1 MDGFSDR
8 GSIPLISILDFH
20 VMAIFA
26 RRREAQHIPR
36 IDRVCAYFCFGIMCA
51 RKDTSNE

>member
-36 IDRVCAYFCFGIMCA
+36 IDRVCAYFCFEIMCA